1 VNFEDALQAVFL
13 PGARVQVGSLRGNS
27 LSVRRLN
34 QQEAWAVGCVNS
46 IVCGIALIVCGLL
59 SNWVGEWLLWAWF
72 IGAITFNAWTFH
84 GNSVLTYVY
93 ICLAFATVAY
103 FNFWHPIN
111 PS

>member
-1 VNFEDALQAVFL
+1 M
-13 PGARVQVGSLRGNS
+13 
-27 LSVRRLN
+27 RRLN
-34 QQEAWAVGCVNS
+34 QKEAWAVGCVNFV
-46 IVCGIALIVCGLL
+46 VCGIALVVCGLL

-84 GNSVLTYVY
+84 GNSVLTYLY